1 MEFGELKDVPL
12 REAWPHEANDFT
24 PWLADNL
31 HRLSQAIGVDLELE
45 GTEVSVEGFS
55 ADILARIPSDNSMV
69 VIENQLENTDHT
81 HLGQVLTYLAGLEA
95 QTVIW
100 IARGFQ
106 GPHLSAIRWLN
117 THTVDPFAFF
127 AVKVRAVQIG
137 DAPAPVAPLFE
148 VLERPN
154 DWDRRVKGAVD
165 TSGNR
170 RRAEFIPLRREFW
183 SFYAERYQADN
194 IPPDHS
200 AHTVEHKIGGVI
212 VYQALSQD
220 GVNVHIS
227 RDHPN
232 YDLMLRSLKELEFI
246 ESMANG
252 LEIESGSQGKVVH
265 SMLQPESFQP
275 KSRIDGHET
284 VVALGAL
291 RPGRR
296 LGKGGIGLER
306 LMKGLHFPPFLVDR
320 ADGLSI
326 AVQIA

>member
-1 MEFGELKDVPL
+1 MMEFSELKDVPL

-100 IARGFQ
+100 IAREFQ

-127 AVKVRAVQIG
+127 AVKVRAVRIG

-212 VYQALSQD
+212 VYQSLSQD
-220 GVNVHIS
+220 GVNVYIS
-227 RDHPN
+227 RDHPD
-232 YDLMLRSLKELEFI
+232 YDAQTKDLAMEYGTAVTSELGSRNRSLWMNAWD
-246 ESMANG
+246 SGNWSQMAEW
-252 LEIESGSQGKVVH
+252 LH
-265 SMLQPESFQP
+265 
-275 KSRIDGHET
+275 D
-284 VVALGAL
+284 
-291 RPGRR
+291 R
-296 LGKGGIGLER
+296 LGQFRRIITEYGPETDDTETT
-306 LMKGLHFPPFLVDR
+306 PDE
-320 ADGLSI
+320 
-326 AVQIA
+326 

>member
-1 MEFGELKDVPL
+1 MEFSELKDVPL

-100 IARGFQ
+100 IAREFQ

-117 THTVDPFAFF
+117 SHTVDPFAFF
-127 AVKVRAVQIG
+127 AVKVRAVRIG

-154 DWDRRVKGAVD
+154 DWGPP
-165 TSGNR
+165 GQR
-170 RRAEFIPLRREFW
+170 RR
-183 SFYAERYQADN
+183 RYQ
-194 IPPDHS
+194 
-200 AHTVEHKIGGVI
+200 
-212 VYQALSQD
+212 
-220 GVNVHIS
+220 
-227 RDHPN
+227 R
-232 YDLMLRSLKELEFI
+232 
-246 ESMANG
+246 
-252 LEIESGSQGKVVH
+252 
-265 SMLQPESFQP
+265 QP
-275 KSRIDGHET
+275 
-284 VVALGAL
+284 
-291 RPGRR
+291 
-296 LGKGGIGLER
+296 
-306 LMKGLHFPPFLVDR
+306 
-320 ADGLSI
+320 
-326 AVQIA
+326 

>member
-1 MEFGELKDVPL
+1 MMEFSELKDVPL

-24 PWLADNL
+24 PWLAENL
-31 HRLSQAIGVDLELE
+31 HRLSQVIGVDLELE

-154 DWDRRVKGAVD
+154 DWDRRIRAMAE
-165 TSGNR
+165 TSDKNKSSELSRNR
-170 RRAEFIPLRREFW
+170 HDFW
-183 SFYAERYQADN
+183 QFYTNRHPAD
-194 IPPDHS
+194 
-200 AHTVEHKIGGVI
+200 
-212 VYQALSQD
+212 
-220 GVNVHIS
+220 
-227 RDHPN
+227 
-232 YDLMLRSLKELEFI
+232 
-246 ESMANG
+246 
-252 LEIESGSQGKVVH
+252 
-265 SMLQPESFQP
+265 FQ
-275 KSRIDGHET
+275 
-284 VVALGAL
+284 L
-291 RPGRR
+291 RPGYRGSNVFLPVAPGLVISQYLASWGVGIYLRERDRSDAQQTDEVQKYVAALQHELGLDSNHNGLTIDDHWDRNNWPRMADWLHEQLGEYRR
-296 LGKGGIGLER
+296 IITEYRSGT
-306 LMKGLHFPPFLVDR
+306 D
-320 ADGLSI
+320 
-326 AVQIA
+326 